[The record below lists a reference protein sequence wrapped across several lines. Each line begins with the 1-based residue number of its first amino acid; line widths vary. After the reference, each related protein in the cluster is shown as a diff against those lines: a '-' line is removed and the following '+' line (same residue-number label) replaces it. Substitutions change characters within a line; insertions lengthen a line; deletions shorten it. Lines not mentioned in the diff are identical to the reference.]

1 MLEGAL
7 VRLEP
12 MGLEDVSDDYLGWL
26 NDPETFR
33 FLGTKFGQTRA
44 SARSYIESVR
54 APNLLCRILERESG
68 VHVGNIAL
76 HSIDPVHRSGELGI
90 LIGAPAA
97 RGRGLGREACALLIA
112 YGFGH
117 LNLHKITAG
126 TVDKNVA
133 MKQVF
138 LNLGFAIEGT
148 LRGQFYLEGQYH
160 DIYRFGLLR
169 DEFVLP
175 A

>member
-1 MLEGAL
+1 VLEGTL

-12 MGLEDVSDDYLGWL
+12 FDSAEVTDEYVSWL

-44 SARSYIESVR
+44 TAREYVEGVQ
-54 APNLLCRILERESG
+54 APDILCRIVERAQRR
-68 VHVGNIAL
+68 HVGNIAL
-76 HSIDPVHRSGELGI
+76 HQIHPIHRSAELGI
-90 LIGAPAA
+90 MIGAADA
-97 RGRGLGREACALLIA
+97 RGKGFGREACRLIIE
-112 YGFGH
+112 YGFDH

-138 LNLGFAIEGT
+138 LGLGFAIEGT
-148 LRGQFYLEGQYH
+148 LVQQFYLEGAYH
-160 DIYRFGLLR
+160 DIFRFGLHRGSFRPR
-169 DEFVLP
+169 D
-175 A
+175 

>member
-1 MLEGAL
+1 MLEGSL

-12 MGLEDVSDDYLGWL
+12 LGPDDVTDEYVGWL

-33 FLGTKFGQTRA
+33 YLGTKFGQTRA
-44 SARSYIESVR
+44 SARRYVESI
-54 APNLLCRILERESG
+54 APPNLLCRIVEKSSG
-68 VHVGNIAL
+68 THVGNIAL
-76 HSIDPVHRSGELGI
+76 HSIHPVHRSGELGI
-90 LIGAPAA
+90 LIGAASA
-97 RGRGLGREACALLIA
+97 RGKGLGREACRLLVGYA
-112 YGFGH
+112 FDH

-138 LNLGFAIEGT
+138 LGLGFTIEGT
-148 LRGQFYLEGQYH
+148 LRQQFYLDGAYH

-169 DEFVLP
+169 DAFTP
-175 A
+175 AK